1 VLRRRRAVIVSVL
14 KFRSGLT
21 DEEVQDLYE
30 ARADGY
36 RAVPGLVEKFYLG
49 SDRASTVPSTFGKT
63 RRRWRRSVRAISEA
77 ASALH
82 MSSKASPRP
91 TSLT

>member
-1 VLRRRRAVIVSVL
+1 VIVSIL

-36 RAVPGLVEKFYLG
+36 RAVPGLVEKFYLRFRSG
-49 SDRASTVPSTFGKT
+49 EHGAVYIWENEEGAGGVPCERP
-63 RRRWRRSVRAISEA
+63 RRQHQHC
-77 ASALH
+77 L
-82 MSSKASPRP
+82 
-91 TSLT
+91 